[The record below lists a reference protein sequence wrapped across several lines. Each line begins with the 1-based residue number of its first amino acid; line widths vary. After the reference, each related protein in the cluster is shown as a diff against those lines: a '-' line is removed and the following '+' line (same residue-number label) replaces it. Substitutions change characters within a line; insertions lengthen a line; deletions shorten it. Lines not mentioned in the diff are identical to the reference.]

1 MGKQYTEKQMVRRWE
16 SEDQPPPE
24 YFVGEDYVPAT
35 FSLQSL
41 ARDAD
46 PTNVYWMNEQMN
58 EWINEEK
65 GDVWSRRLLHTAITL
80 TLSTSMCYS
89 KK

>member
-1 MGKQYTEKQMVRRWE
+1 MVRRWE

-24 YFVGEDYVPAT
+24 YSVGGDYVPAA

-41 ARDAD
+41 AHDAD

-58 EWINEEK
+58 EWINEEE
-65 GDVWSRRLLHTAITL
+65 GDVWSRQLLHTAITL
-80 TLSTSMCYS
+80 TLSTSMCYT

>member
-46 PTNVYWMNEQMN
+46 PTNVY
-58 EWINEEK
+58 
-65 GDVWSRRLLHTAITL
+65 
-80 TLSTSMCYS
+80 
-89 KK
+89 